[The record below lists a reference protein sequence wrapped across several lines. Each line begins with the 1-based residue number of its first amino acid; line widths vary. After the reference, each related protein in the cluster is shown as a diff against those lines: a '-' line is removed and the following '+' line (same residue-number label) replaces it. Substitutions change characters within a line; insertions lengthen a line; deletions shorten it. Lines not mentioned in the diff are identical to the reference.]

1 MHQLNGGILNSIV
14 LIKSSKDAFV
24 NTVDLFSDCNIF
36 KVKIPSL
43 QSFNLPAKLDSAI
56 FGIMKN
62 A

>member
-1 MHQLNGGILNSIV
+1 MPLLTLLTYLVIV
-14 LIKSSKDAFV
+14 L
-24 NTVDLFSDCNIF
+24 CNIF